1 MTFILYYGRIKSI
14 YEKNVIVRAVT
25 MAKITLLLKEG
36 KGKYQMLDNLDSN
49 LENSRIPAISSL
61 DVNDDEVEIDLR
73 EIFYALKAKIL
84 LILMAA
90 LIGACVA
97 AAYTQF
103 LMTPIY
109 SSTSSMLVLSKET
122 TLTSLA
128 DLQLGASLTSDYTVL
143 ITSTPVL
150 EQVIEN
156 LNLDMTTEQ
165 LKDTVTI
172 NNPTDTRILEIT
184 VDNADSTLA
193 KDIVDEI
200 ANVSSSY
207 IGDKMEVIPPKIIE
221 VGKIATVRTSPSV
234 KKNTALGFLLGFVAC
249 AAVVVIFAVMDD
261 TIKTEEDIE
270 KYLGV
275 SVLAKVPDRKDY
287 VNMKGKKNYK
297 KKNKNHR

>member
-1 MTFILYYGRIKSI
+1 
-14 YEKNVIVRAVT
+14 

-49 LENSRIPAISSL
+49 LENSRIPAISAL

-84 LILMAA
+84 LILMVA

-143 ITSTPVL
+143 IKSTPVL

-165 LKDTVTI
+165 LRNTVTI
-172 NNPTDTRILEIT
+172 NNPADTRILEIT
-184 VDNADSTLA
+184 VNNADSSLA

-275 SVLAKVPDRKDY
+275 SVLAKVPDRKDF
-287 VNMKGKKNYK
+287 VNGKGRSHK
-297 KKNKNHR
+297 KKKKSHR

>member
-1 MTFILYYGRIKSI
+1 
-14 YEKNVIVRAVT
+14 
-25 MAKITLLLKEG
+25 
-36 KGKYQMLDNLDSN
+36 MLDNLDSN
-49 LENSRIPAISSL
+49 LENSRIPAISAL

-84 LILMAA
+84 LILMVA

-143 ITSTPVL
+143 IKSTPVL

-165 LKDTVTI
+165 LRDTVTI
-172 NNPTDTRILEIT
+172 NNPADTRILEIT
-184 VDNADSTLA
+184 VNNADSSLA

-275 SVLAKVPDRKDY
+275 SVLAKVPDRKDF
-287 VNMKGKKNYK
+287 VNGKGRSHK
-297 KKNKNHR
+297 KKKKSHR